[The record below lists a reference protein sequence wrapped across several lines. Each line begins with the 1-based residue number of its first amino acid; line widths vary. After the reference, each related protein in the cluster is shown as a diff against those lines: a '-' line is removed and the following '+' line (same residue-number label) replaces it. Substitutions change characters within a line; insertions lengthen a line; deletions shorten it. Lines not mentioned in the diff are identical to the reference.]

1 MIDYPLDVSYTS
13 YVHMGIPS
21 KQIYS
26 KFTFVTF
33 VNIYKSCTRIIDGV
47 GNVCSVCLLFLL

>member
-1 MIDYPLDVSYTS
+1 MISYPLDVSYTS
-13 YVHMGIPS
+13 YVHMGIP
-21 KQIYS
+21 IYS

-47 GNVCSVCLLFLL
+47 GNVFSNP